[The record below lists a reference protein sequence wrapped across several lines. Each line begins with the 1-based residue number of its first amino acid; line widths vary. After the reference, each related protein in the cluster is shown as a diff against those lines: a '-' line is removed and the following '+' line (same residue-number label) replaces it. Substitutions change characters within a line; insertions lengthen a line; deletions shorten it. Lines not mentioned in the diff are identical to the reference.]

1 MEAAF
6 PRTAVMVPTCWT
18 FPAPTIRRRSRFE
31 CIKPST
37 SHRTG
42 DRSIHH
48 DAENHPSRKSLQTMI
63 CIFSLSKCVGQLE
76 MFELHSFIKLFWFY
90 QKCLCNSQHTYA
102 LYVCTVC
109 VCVFNLC
116 VFLGLPGSAS
126 SHSGRLDAR
135 LPRSRQEPAAVS
147 AHDVSPTTAEE
158 DTRRCAKT
166 YKKRF
171 LKFQFHGFSL
181 EATLWRCKE
190 SFSRF
195 CQYHEF
201 HAISHMSHTSLCHHT
216 IVCSFC
222 HYFCQSWLQRQVLER
237 IWDAWRWTRASL
249 LFA

>member
-1 MEAAF
+1 
-6 PRTAVMVPTCWT
+6 MVPTCWT
-18 FPAPTIRRRSRFE
+18 FRAPTIRRRSRFE

-63 CIFSLSKCVGQLE
+63 CIISLSKCVGQLE
-76 MFELHSFIKLFWFY
+76 IFELHSFIILFYYFDSIKSVFVILNIRMY
-90 QKCLCNSQHTYA
+90 CM
-102 LYVCTVC
+102 
-109 VCVFNLC
+109 CVFNLC

-181 EATLWRCKE
+181 EATLWCCKDFTRLT

-201 HAISHMSHTSLCHHT
+201 HAISHMSHTSLGHHT

-237 IWDAWRWTRASL
+237 IWDA
-249 LFA
+249 